1 MKNNNWTKKT
11 VDRFNTDKK
20 QIRKDYKPKEE
31 QMKGTSISVW
41 NGDVNG
47 ALRKLKKILER
58 ADRQKELS
66 KREFYEKP
74 SAKRK
79 RTKRCRSQKNTNEQ
93 RTCKSLKENGMP
105 HTGDSF
111 RISVMKAKREKRK
124 AVMQISKSAVDRR
137 LRHPVDVLN
146 VKDRCRERRIRSSY
160 TRGT

>member
-11 VDRFNTDKK
+11 VDRFNTDRK

-31 QMKGTSISVW
+31 KMKGTSISVW

-79 RTKRCRSQKNTNEQ
+79 RKKDAAVKRTRKAEDIQISKGEW
-93 RTCKSLKENGMP
+93 MP
-105 HTGDSF
+105 HTGDNLKS
-111 RISVMKAKREKRK
+111 MKGKREKRK
-124 AVMQISKSAVDRR
+124 AFMQKQRIKRLTGRR
-137 LRHPVDVLN
+137 L
-146 VKDRCRERRIRSSY
+146 K
-160 TRGT
+160 

>member
-11 VDRFNTDKK
+11 VHRFNTDKK

-79 RTKRCRSQKNTNEQ
+79 RKKDAAVKRTRKAEDMQISKGEW
-93 RTCKSLKENGMP
+93 MP
-105 HTGDSF
+105 HTGDNLKS
-111 RISVMKAKREKRK
+111 MKGKREKRK
-124 AVMQISKSAVDRR
+124 AFMQKQRIKRLTGRR
-137 LRHPVDVLN
+137 L
-146 VKDRCRERRIRSSY
+146 K
-160 TRGT
+160 

>member
-74 SAKRK
+74 SAKR
-79 RTKRCRSQKNTNEQ
+79 TFQES
-93 RTCKSLKENGMP
+93 
-105 HTGDSF
+105 
-111 RISVMKAKREKRK
+111 
-124 AVMQISKSAVDRR
+124 
-137 LRHPVDVLN
+137 
-146 VKDRCRERRIRSSY
+146 
-160 TRGT
+160 

>member
-79 RTKRCRSQKNTNEQ
+79 RKKDAAVKRTRKAEDMQISKGEW
-93 RTCKSLKENGMP
+93 MP
-105 HTGDSF
+105 HTGDNLKS
-111 RISVMKAKREKRK
+111 MKGKREKRK
-124 AVMQISKSAVDRR
+124 AFMQKQRIKRLTGRR
-137 LRHPVDVLN
+137 L
-146 VKDRCRERRIRSSY
+146 K
-160 TRGT
+160 